1 MDNRPQN
8 SEFDDLGWG
17 WTRANIIVCTVLAL
31 LVLGLILWQWS
42 ARPHYIGVT
51 IPVEQELVESVSATL
66 DPNTASVAELMALP
80 RIGPGLADRIVNYRQ
95 EYKSQHGPTARPFT
109 RLEDL
114 QKVKGIGP
122 KTSEKLAPYLSFEQ
136 QDLPEP

>member
-1 MDNRPQN
+1 MDNRGQN
-8 SEFDDLGWG
+8 SEFEDLGWG
-17 WTRANIIVCTVLAL
+17 WNRRNVVACTVLAL

-42 ARPHYIGVT
+42 ARRHYIGVD
-51 IPVEQELVESVSATL
+51 IPVEQELVESASATI

-80 RIGPGLADRIVNYRQ
+80 RLGPGLADRIVNYRQ

-109 RLEDL
+109 QLDDL

-122 KTSEKLAPYLSFEQ
+122 KISEQLQPYLEFEKSGQ
-136 QDLPEP
+136 VPE